1 MAAATYP
8 VRVDASLDPG
18 ISRWLW
24 LVKWLLVIPH
34 YIVLAFLWI
43 AFVVLSFLAFF
54 AILFTGH
61 YPRALFDFNVG
72 VLRWTWRV
80 SYYTYGTLGTDR
92 YPPFTL
98 SDVPDYP
105 AHFDVAYPE
114 HLSHGLVLVKWW
126 LLAIPHY
133 IVIGFFVGGGVWA
146 AWRYDS
152 NVGLFPGGLIG
163 ILVLVA
169 AVVLAV
175 TGRYPQQIFDFVL
188 GLNRWVLRVAA
199 YAALMTDDYPPFRL
213 DMGGHEP
220 AATMT
225 LPPPGNPPSP
235 ESAADPPPPAQP
247 AQKTGRG
254 WTGGR
259 VVSLVIGAVLALISL
274 GLLAGGGIATWLTT
288 SQRDSSGYLTTNS
301 HAFAT
306 TSYAVTSER
315 IDLGT
320 GADWA
325 TVADILGTV
334 RVRATATNTGTPVF
348 IGIAP
353 QSAVDSYLAGVSHTE
368 VTDWADGHSASRDT
382 SGGAPRTAPV
392 AAGFWA
398 ARAVGFGRQTLTWR
412 PTGGAWAVV
421 VMNPSG
427 RPGVSVIADVGATVP
442 DLKWF
447 AVGLFVA
454 GGVLLCIAVPLIAV
468 PIARAGR

>member
-8 VRVDASLDPG
+8 VSVSANLDPG
-18 ISRWLW
+18 VSRWLW

-34 YIVLAFLWI
+34 YIVLAFLWV

-54 AILFTGH
+54 AILFTGR
-61 YPRALFDFNVG
+61 YPRAFFDFNVG

-98 SDVPDYP
+98 GDVPDYP
-105 AHFDVAYPE
+105 AHFEVAYPE
-114 HLSHGLVLVKWW
+114 HLSRGLVLVKWW

-146 AWRYDS
+146 AWRADS
-152 NVGLFPGGLIG
+152 QLGVFPGGLIG
-163 ILVLVA
+163 ILVLIA

-188 GLNRWVLRVAA
+188 GLNRWVLRVAG

-213 DMGGHEP
+213 DMGGPEP

-225 LPPPGNPPSP
+225 LPPPSGPAATEAATSGPPG
-235 ESAADPPPPAQP
+235 AAPTK
-247 AQKTGRG
+247 KTGKG

-259 VVSLVIGAVLALISL
+259 VTAVVIGSVLALISL
-274 GLLAGGGIATWLTT
+274 ALLAGGGIATWLTA
-288 SQRDSSGYLTTNS
+288 SQRDDSGYLTTNS
-301 HAFAT
+301 RAFAT
-306 TSYAVTSER
+306 TSHALTSER

-325 TVADILGTV
+325 TVSDILGTV
-334 RVRATATNTGTPVF
+334 RIRATASNAATPVF

-353 QSAVDSYLAGVSHTE
+353 QSAVDSYLSGVSHTE
-368 VTDWADGHSASRDT
+368 VTDWADGHTAVREQG
-382 SGGAPRTAPV
+382 GGAPHTAPV
-392 AAGFWA
+392 ASPIWT
-398 ARAVGFGRQTLTWR
+398 ARAVGLGRQTLTWH
-412 PTGGAWAVV
+412 PSGGAWSVV

-427 RPGVSVIADVGATVP
+427 RPGVSVIADVGATIP

-454 GGVLLCIAVPLIAV
+454 GGLLLCIAVPLIAV
-468 PIARAGR
+468 PVARAGR

>member
-1 MAAATYP
+1 MATATYP
-8 VRVDASLDPG
+8 VRVNANLDPG
-18 ISRWLW
+18 VSRWLW

-34 YIVLAFLWI
+34 YIVLAFLWV

-61 YPRALFDFNVG
+61 YPRSMFDFNVG

-98 SDVPDYP
+98 AEVPDYP
-105 AHFDVAYPE
+105 AHFEVAYPE
-114 HLSHGLVLVKWW
+114 HLSRGLVLVKWW

-133 IVIGFFVGGGVWA
+133 VVIGFFVGGGVWA

-152 NVGLFPGGLIG
+152 RFGVFPGGLIG
-163 ILVLVA
+163 ILVFVA
-169 AVVLAV
+169 AIVLAV

-188 GLNRWVLRVAA
+188 GMNRWVLRVAA

-213 DMGGHEP
+213 DMGGSEP
-220 AATMT
+220 AASVT
-225 LPPPGNPPSP
+225 LPPAGSALASATAPPD
-235 ESAADPPPPAQP
+235 APPTK
-247 AQKTGRG
+247 KTGPG

-259 VVSLVIGAVLALISL
+259 IVSLVIGAVLALISL
-274 GLLAGGGIATWLTT
+274 LLLAGGGIATWLTA

-301 HAFAT
+301 HAFTA
-306 TSYAVTSER
+306 TSYALTSER

-325 TVADILGTV
+325 TVSDILGTV
-334 RVRATATNTGTPVF
+334 RIRATASNAATPVF

-353 QSAVDSYLAGVSHTE
+353 QSAVDTYLAGVSHTE
-368 VTDWADGHSASRDT
+368 VTNWADGNATTRQQG
-382 SGGAPRTAPV
+382 GGAPHTAPV
-392 AAGFWA
+392 ASRIWT
-398 ARAVGFGRQTLTWR
+398 ARAVGLGRQTLTWH

-427 RPGVSVIADVGATVP
+427 RPGVSVIADVGATIP

-454 GGVLLCIAVPLIAV
+454 GGVLLCVAVPLIAV